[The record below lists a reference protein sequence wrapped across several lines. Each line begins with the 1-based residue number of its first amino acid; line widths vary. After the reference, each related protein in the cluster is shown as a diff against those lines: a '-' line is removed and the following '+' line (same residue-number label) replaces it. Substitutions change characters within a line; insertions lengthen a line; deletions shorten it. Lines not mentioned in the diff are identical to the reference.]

1 MCNCK
6 DCKGITLLSGN
17 DGKGIVSITYNEE
30 NNTIVILYT
39 DGTSYTSPT
48 IGCPCPENVFYSEE
62 ILGPESVGI
71 IDAPIAIAGTTY
83 TVPTGEDG
91 MYRILYTAEAVA
103 ADLPFPPQAD
113 IYVGLTVNGTPHPIF
128 RHSQITDTVAIDGIA
143 LNYQVNL
150 SAGDVVTMQGS
161 STFPEI
167 HYIQMAVMIIDKM
180 P

>member
-113 IYVGLTVNGTPHPIF
+113 IYVKLAVNGTPHPIF

-167 HYIQMAVMIIDKM
+167 HYIQMAVMIIDKL